1 MADFGGCYSAFGDYI
16 AAQQHASRASRGGP
30 RFDFRNIPMDLRNV
44 AIIAHVDHGK
54 TTLVDRL
61 LQQSGVYRD
70 NERQVER
77 AMDSNDLERERGI
90 TILAK
95 AASVEWQG
103 TRINIVDT
111 PGHADFGGEVERIL
125 NMVDGA
131 LVLVDAAEGPLPQ
144 TKFVVSKALKMGL
157 KPIVVINKVDRPD
170 ARATEVVNEVFDL
183 FAALDATDEQL
194 DFPILYGSAKQ
205 GWMATSLE
213 GSHDDGMKPLFDLVL
228 RHVPPP
234 QVEEGPFK
242 LLGTIIEANN
252 FLGRIIT
259 GRITSGSVKPN
270 QAVKVLTR
278 DGALV
283 ENARVT
289 KVLAF
294 RGLERVPLEEASA
307 GDIVAL
313 AGMPNVTVAMT
324 VCDPSVDVPLPAQPI
339 DPPTLA
345 MTFRVNDSP
354 LAGTEGSKVTG
365 RMIRDRLLREAE
377 GNVALR
383 VRESDD
389 KDAMEVAGRGELQLG
404 ILIETMRREGFELS
418 VSRPKV
424 LLRKDDAGELE
435 EPIEEVTIDVDEEHS
450 GIVVQKMSERK
461 AEMTELKPSG
471 GGRVRLVFHAPTR
484 GLIGYQGELL
494 TDTRGTAIM
503 NRIFH
508 GYAPYKGA
516 IQGRRNG
523 VLISN
528 DKGEA
533 VAYALWNLED
543 RGPMMIEPGW
553 KVYTGMIV
561 GEHTRDNDLIV
572 NVLKGKQLTNIRT
585 TSKDEAVRLTPPIRI
600 THEKALANI
609 EDDELVEVTPKSIR
623 LRKKL
628 LDENDRKKA
637 ERQKEAEA
645 V

>member
-1 MADFGGCYSAFGDYI
+1 MNL
-16 AAQQHASRASRGGP
+16 
-30 RFDFRNIPMDLRNV
+30 RNI

-61 LQQSGVYRD
+61 LQQSGTFRENQKVA
-70 NERQVER
+70 ER

-95 AASVEWQG
+95 AASVQWKD

-144 TKFVVSKALKMGL
+144 TKFVVSKALKVGL

-170 ARATEVVNEVFDL
+170 ARPTEVINEVFDL
-183 FAALDATDEQL
+183 FAALDASEEQL

-205 GWMATSLE
+205 GWMADSPE
-213 GSHDDGMKPLFDLVL
+213 GPQDRGMEPLFELVL

-234 QVEEGPFK
+234 KTEEGPFRMI
-242 LLGTIIEANN
+242 GTIIEANPY
-252 FLGRIIT
+252 LGRIIT
-259 GRITSGSVKPN
+259 GRITSGTLKPN
-270 QAVKVLTR
+270 QQVKVLAA
-278 DGALV
+278 DGKMI
-283 ENARVT
+283 EQGRIT
-289 KVLAF
+289 KILAF
-294 RGLERVPLEEASA
+294 RGLERTPLDDAEA
-307 GDIVAL
+307 GDIVAI
-313 AGMPNVTVAMT
+313 AGLTKGTVADT
-324 VCDPSVDVPLPAQPI
+324 FCDPSVETPLPAQPI
-339 DPPTLA
+339 DPPTVS
-345 MTFRVNDSP
+345 MSFIVNNSP
-354 LAGTEGSKVTG
+354 LAGTEGDKVTS

-383 VRESDD
+383 VREADD
-389 KDAMEVAGRGELQLG
+389 KDAMEVSGRGELQLA

-418 VSRPKV
+418 VSRPRV
-424 LLRKDDAGELE
+424 VFQKDPATGQTL
-435 EPIEEVTIDVDEEHS
+435 EPIEEVVIDVDEEHS
-450 GIVVQKMSERK
+450 GVVVQKMSERR
-461 AEMTELKPSG
+461 AELIEMKPSG
-471 GGRVRLVFHAPTR
+471 GNRQRLVFYAPTR

-503 NRIFH
+503 NRLFH
-508 GYAPYKGA
+508 NYAPYKGE

-528 DKGEA
+528 DQGEA
-533 VAYALWNLED
+533 AAYAMFKLED

-553 KVYTGMIV
+553 KVYRGMIV
-561 GEHTRDNDLIV
+561 GEHTRDNDLEI

-585 TSKDEAVRLTPPIRI
+585 TSKDEAVRLTPPIKM
-600 THEKALANI
+600 TLEKALAYI

-623 LRKKL
+623 LRKKH
-628 LDENDRKKA
+628 LDPNERKRA
-637 ERQKEAEA
+637 EKQKEAVA
-645 V
+645 

>member
-1 MADFGGCYSAFGDYI
+1 
-16 AAQQHASRASRGGP
+16 
-30 RFDFRNIPMDLRNV
+30 MDLRNV

-61 LQQSGVYRD
+61 LQQSGAFRENQRV
-70 NERQVER
+70 VER

-95 AASVEWQG
+95 ATSVIWEN

-157 KPIVVINKVDRPD
+157 KPIVIINKVDRAD
-170 ARATEVVNEVFDL
+170 ARAIQVVNEVFDL
-183 FAALDATDEQL
+183 FAALDATEEQL
-194 DFPILYGSAKQ
+194 DFPILYGSAKE
-205 GWMATSLE
+205 GWMAPALE
-213 GSHDDGMKPLFDLVL
+213 GPKESMSPLFDLVL
-228 RHVPPP
+228 RHVKPP
-234 QVEEGPFK
+234 QVEDGPFRM
-242 LLGTIIEANN
+242 LGTILEANPY
-252 FLGRIIT
+252 LGRIVT
-259 GRITSGSVKPN
+259 GRITSGTVSPN
-270 QAVKVLTR
+270 QTVKVLDR
-278 DGALV
+278 DGNPV
-283 ENARVT
+283 ESGRVT
-289 KVLAF
+289 KLLAF
-294 RGLERVPLEEASA
+294 RGLERTGVEEAGS
-307 GDIVAL
+307 GDIVAI
-313 AGMPNVTVAMT
+313 AGLPNATVSNTICAPE
-324 VCDPSVDVPLPAQPI
+324 VEVPLLAQPI

-345 MTFRVNDSP
+345 MIFRVNDSP
-354 LAGTEGSKVTG
+354 LAGTEGDKVTG

-383 VRESDD
+383 VRESDE
-389 KDAMEVAGRGELQLG
+389 KDSMEVAGRGELQLG

-424 LLRKDDAGELE
+424 LLKEDSASGEIL
-435 EPIEEVTIDVDEEHS
+435 EPIEEVVIDLDEEHS
-450 GIVVQKMSERK
+450 GIVVQKMAERK
-461 AEMTELKPSG
+461 ADMMEMKPSG
-471 GGRVRLVFHAPTR
+471 GGRLRLVFHAPTR

-503 NRIFH
+503 NRLFH
-508 GYAPYKGA
+508 AYAPYKGP

-528 DKGEA
+528 DEGEA

-553 KVYTGMIV
+553 KVYKGMLV
-561 GEHTRDNDLIV
+561 GEHTRGNDLVV
-572 NVLKGKQLTNIRT
+572 NILKGKKLTNIRT
-585 TSKDEAVRLTPPIRI
+585 TSKDEAVRLTPPIRM
-600 THEKALANI
+600 TLEKALAYI
-609 EDDELVEVTPKSIR
+609 QDDELVEVTPKAIR
-623 LRKKL
+623 LRKRL
-628 LDENDRKKA
+628 LDENDRKKE
-637 ERQKEAEA
+637 ERKKEAET

>member
-1 MADFGGCYSAFGDYI
+1 MK
-16 AAQQHASRASRGGP
+16 
-30 RFDFRNIPMDLRNV
+30 LRNV

-61 LQQSGVYRD
+61 LQQSGSFRENQKVA
-70 NERQVER
+70 ER

-95 AASVEWQG
+95 ATSILYQD

-170 ARATEVVNEVFDL
+170 ARPVEVVNEVFDL

-194 DFPILYGSAKQ
+194 DFPILYGSAKL
-205 GWMATSLE
+205 GYMATSLE
-213 GSHDDGMKPLFDLVL
+213 GSKDDGMKPLFDLVL
-228 RHVPPP
+228 NHVRQPT
-234 QVEEGPFK
+234 VEDGPFR
-242 LLGTIIEANN
+242 LLGTILEANPY
-252 FLGRIIT
+252 LGRIVT
-259 GRITSGSVKPN
+259 GRISSGSVKPN
-270 QAVKVLTR
+270 QAVKVLDY
-278 DGALV
+278 DGKLV
-283 ENARVT
+283 ETGRIT

-294 RGLERVPLEEASA
+294 RGLERVPVEEAEA

-313 AGMPNVTVAMT
+313 AGLPNATVAHT
-324 VCDPSVDVPLPAQPI
+324 ICDPTIEVPIHAQPI

-354 LAGTEGSKVTG
+354 LAGTEGTKVTG

-389 KDAMEVAGRGELQLG
+389 KDSMEVAGRGELQLG

-424 LLRKDDAGELE
+424 LLRRNEAGELE
-435 EPIEEVTIDVDEEHS
+435 EPIEEVVIDVDEIHS

-461 AEMTELKPSG
+461 ADMIELKPSG
-471 GGRVRLVFHAPTR
+471 GHRVRLVFHAPTR

-503 NRIFH
+503 NRLFH
-508 GYAPYKGA
+508 AYAPHKGEIA
-516 IQGRRNG
+516 GRRNG

-528 DKGEA
+528 EQGEA
-533 VAYALWNLED
+533 VAYAMFKLED

-553 KVYTGMIV
+553 KIYRGMIV
-561 GEHTRDNDLIV
+561 GEHTRDNDLEI
-572 NVLKGKQLTNIRT
+572 NLLKGKQLTNIRT
-585 TSKDEAVRLTPPIRI
+585 TSKDEAVRLTPPIRMSL
-600 THEKALANI
+600 EKALAYI
-609 EDDELVEVTPKSIR
+609 EDDELVEVTPKSVR

-628 LDENDRKKA
+628 LDPTDRKRS
-637 ERQKEAEA
+637 ERSKEAEA
-645 V
+645 VV